1 MARNGPFPQILSLL
15 VCNVSSS
22 NLSSNLSCLGRDWVG
37 YAPSHVWSMEASV
50 YMYTEP
56 WRWYMIDSLLLGYQS
71 ILNGHMLISDILKVS
86 RGKKDAF
93 LEREIPSSP
102 SLTLPILAIVVGT
115 FGIYDTWTK

>member
-1 MARNGPFPQILSLL
+1 
-15 VCNVSSS
+15 
-22 NLSSNLSCLGRDWVG
+22 
-37 YAPSHVWSMEASV
+37 
-50 YMYTEP
+50 
-56 WRWYMIDSLLLGYQS
+56 MIDSLLLGYQS